1 MELSLGEMLMIAL
14 AIVVLFGPDKL
25 PEIARGLGQGV
36 RKMRGAVDDIKSEIM
51 KEGDNP
57 LSDIKKEIDKV
68 KQSAQDFNPLAEKKN
83 NDFITQ
89 ETPKVD
95 LSEDDTHEGP
105 VSR

>member
-51 KEGDNP
+51 KEADNP

-68 KQSAQDFNPLAEKKN
+68 KQSAQEYNPLADVKN
-83 NDFITQ
+83 QNFLKE
-89 ETPKVD
+89 ETPKID
-95 LSEDDTHEGP
+95 LSEDDSHEGP